1 MLFYPSIENNGSRVA
16 LEGRARRGKKEERKK
31 ENAEDEDVVRLFLQG
46 GWLRIKWRGARF
58 AR

>member
-1 MLFYPSIENNGSRVA
+1 MARGQRWREEQG
-16 LEGRARRGKKEERKK
+16 EGRRKSKK